1 MHTVEPRL
9 GVVLNRMSPSA
20 YLRGHGRA
28 IGYTRELLPY
38 LEERGAQVI
47 NGSGAFAIETSK
59 VAQLRLLARLG
70 LRAPRARVINDPTLA
85 LEAAEGFDFPVV
97 VKPNVGGS
105 GAGIQRFDS
114 IAILAEAASARRLA
128 LGVDD
133 TALVQEFLPARD
145 GHIVRVEVLGV
156 AAAGDRPRA
165 GDCGRGW
172 IRSRR
177 RRIPGERSRWAGVLL
192 RYQRAPPRRGLM
204 PSL

>member
-1 MHTVEPRL
+1 
-9 GVVLNRMSPSA
+9 MSPSA

-97 VKPNVGGS
+97 VKPNMG
-105 GAGIQRFDS
+105 
-114 IAILAEAASARRLA
+114 
-128 LGVDD
+128 
-133 TALVQEFLPARD
+133 
-145 GHIVRVEVLGV
+145 
-156 AAAGDRPRA
+156 
-165 GDCGRGW
+165 
-172 IRSRR
+172 RSR
-177 RRIPGERSRWAGVLL
+177 
-192 RYQRAPPRRGLM
+192 
-204 PSL
+204 